1 MKSKEIFEELG
12 YKYHEKDSYLKGKIP
27 IYTKEII
34 DKQYINVKKITFALN
49 GYDTEEYVIDNNTG
63 KRIKTIDNVFINIQE
78 LQAINKQ
85 VEELG
90 WNNEK

>member
-1 MKSKEIFEELG
+1 MSAKDMFEKLG
-12 YKYHEKDSYLKGKIP
+12 YKYHENDSYLKGKIP
-27 IYTKEII
+27 IYTKETI

-85 VEELG
+85 LEEL
-90 WNNEK
+90 